1 MRMITCS
8 RMGVMS
14 TATRNAIPRTVEV
27 KRQRL
32 NRPSP
37 GLKAGLRYARSVTVA
52 IGLLGFL
59 QHRERDVLVAVLAQ
73 RVHHLLQHLEFDVAI
88 ALDGHRAGAVGLAA
102 AQPGD
107 LVLLGLNSLEPGG
120 E

>member
-1 MRMITCS
+1 MRVITCS
-8 RMGVMS
+8 RIGVKS
-14 TATRNAIPRTVEV
+14 TATRNAMPSMVEV
-27 KRQRL
+27 ERQRL

-37 GLKAGLRYARSVTVA
+37 GWKAGLRYARSVTVA

-88 ALDGHRAGAVGLAA
+88 ALDGHRARACGLAA
-102 AQPGD
+102 AQSRD
-107 LVLLGLNSLEPGG
+107 LVLLSLNRL
-120 E
+120 